1 MDLIMSSTATGRA
14 TVGPKG
20 RVTIPKAIRQIL
32 DVGSGDEVV
41 FQVTDGRVE
50 VIPMALV
57 PRDQV
62 WFYSRE
68 MQARVMEAEL
78 DIAAGRTTRVSSA
91 KGLGAHLDGLEKQ
104 DK

>member
-1 MDLIMSSTATGRA
+1 MDQLLNSTATGRA
-14 TVGPKG
+14 TVGRKG

-32 DVGSGDEVV
+32 ELDSGDEVV
-41 FQVTDGRVE
+41 FHVVDGRVE

-62 WFYSRE
+62 WFYSRG

-78 DIAAGRTTRVSSA
+78 DIATGRTTRVSSVE
-91 KGLGAHLDGLEKQ
+91 GLDAHLDGLRKRG
-104 DK
+104 K